1 MYQVLSQDRRGGSER
16 SKKKKKKKK
25 NRVHGVELDVYS
37 PKTTDTA
44 P

>member
-16 SKKKKKKKK
+16 SKKKKK